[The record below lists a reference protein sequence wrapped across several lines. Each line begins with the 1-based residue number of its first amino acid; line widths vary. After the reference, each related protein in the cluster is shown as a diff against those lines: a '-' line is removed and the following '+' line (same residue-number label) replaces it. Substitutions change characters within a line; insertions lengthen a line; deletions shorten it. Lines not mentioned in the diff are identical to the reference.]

1 MEKVLV
7 VGGSG
12 GIGSAMVKEFRQRYP
27 NAEIVATWFEHRP
40 DSGHPSSAGSNN
52 IDWVQ
57 LDATC
62 DTAMRQLALR
72 VGPVDCVV
80 DASGYLHSN
89 DVLPEKSVAG
99 IDPEFFLTNMKKNVL
114 PTLFLAKH
122 FQSNLRDDKM
132 TVFATISAKV
142 GSIGDNRLGGWTS
155 YRCSKAALN
164 MAVKNIAIEW
174 KRRNPS
180 TCVVALHPGTTA
192 TNLSKPFQRNVP
204 DSQLFDADRT
214 ASFLLDRIESLRMQ
228 DSGTFVAFDG
238 EVLPW

>member
-1 MEKVLV
+1 MKKVLV

-12 GIGSAMVKEFRQRYP
+12 GIGSAMVKEFRRRYTK
-27 NAEIVATWFEHRP
+27 AEIVATWFEHQP
-40 DSGHPSSAGSNN
+40 ESSRQDGSDVDN
-52 IDWVQ
+52 INWVQ
-57 LDATC
+57 LDATS
-62 DTAMRQLALR
+62 DIAIRQLADR
-72 VGPVDCVV
+72 VGTIDCVV

-89 DVLPEKSVAG
+89 DVLPEKSVASV
-99 IDPEFFLTNMKKNVL
+99 DPEFFLTNMKKNVL
-114 PTLFLAKH
+114 PTLLLAKH
-122 FQSNLRDDKM
+122 FQSNLHSD
-132 TVFATISAKV
+132 TLSVFATISAKV
-142 GSIGDNRLGGWTS
+142 GSIEDNRLGGWTS

-204 DSQLFDADRT
+204 DNQLFEAAKT
-214 ASFLLDRIESLRMQ
+214 ASFLLDRIGSLEIR